1 MSFSNSNSPETG
13 VGIKKPNQVEYIS
26 KDERDARI
34 QSIAKSKRDI
44 VWWAKNFFHI
54 ITLDK
59 GLTKIQPYPKQE
71 EMLQFIANNNRI
83 ITLASRQVGKC
94 VFKDTYITVRNRN
107 TQKTEKIKISDFFE
121 RFRT

>member
-1 MSFSNSNSPETG
+1 MFNKNNPETG
-13 VGIKKPNQVEYIS
+13 IGIKKPNQIEYIS

-44 VWWAKNFFHI
+44 AWWAEKFFNI

-59 GLTKIQPYPKQE
+59 GLTKIELYQKQK
-71 EMLQFIANNNRI
+71 EMLQFIAKNNRI

-94 VFKDTYITVRNRN
+94 VSKDTYIVIQNK
-107 TQKTEKIKISDFFE
+107 KTKKEKKIKISEFFE
-121 RFRT
+121 LFN